1 MSYSVLKKI
10 TILAWAL
17 FLGAMISRESQKFSA
32 SIVDMFSTSTA
43 IWIGAFI
50 AFSIAIFNYID
61 NVHQKLSEFIETSD
75 EMKFKQVQD
84 LLTKLKR
91 EVFENTAFFILIAAL
106 MMLLKSIPSSPFATF
121 CQSFS
126 VIMLVV
132 TAFDQG
138 RAGYATIEMRKET
151 IRKKEIA

>member
-10 TILAWAL
+10 TILTWAL
-17 FLGAMISRESQKFSA
+17 FLGAVISRESPKFSA

-43 IWIGAFI
+43 IWTGAFI
-50 AFSIAIFNYID
+50 AFSIAIFNYVD

-75 EMKFKQVQD
+75 EMKFKHVQD

-91 EVFENTAFFILIAAL
+91 EIFENTAFFILIAAL
-106 MMLLKSIPSSPFATF
+106 LMLLKSIPSSPLATF
-121 CQSFS
+121 CQFFS
-126 VIMLVV
+126 VIMLIV

-138 RAGYATIEMRKET
+138 KAGYATIEMRKET
-151 IRKKEIA
+151 IRKKK